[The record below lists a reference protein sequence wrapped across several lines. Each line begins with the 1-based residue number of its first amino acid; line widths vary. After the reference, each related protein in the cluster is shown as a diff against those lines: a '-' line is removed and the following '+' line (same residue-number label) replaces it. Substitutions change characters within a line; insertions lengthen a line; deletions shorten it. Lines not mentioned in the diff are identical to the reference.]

1 MSRTGSETIV
11 ARRID
16 ALKRVIDTS
25 LMELTEV
32 EVLINAQGRRQV
44 EGGELERTR
53 MVLMDEI
60 LRMEAELK
68 QLQRSVSW
76 VGRWA
81 ASKEANTLSAMQG
94 KYASAER
101 PAR

>member
-1 MSRTGSETIV
+1 MSRTRNDEATV
-11 ARRID
+11 ARRIS
-16 ALKRVIDTS
+16 ALKRVIDNS

-53 MVLMDEI
+53 MVLTDGI

-76 VGRWA
+76 VGRAWA
-81 ASKEANTLSAMQG
+81 ASTEAN
-94 KYASAER
+94 
-101 PAR
+101 P